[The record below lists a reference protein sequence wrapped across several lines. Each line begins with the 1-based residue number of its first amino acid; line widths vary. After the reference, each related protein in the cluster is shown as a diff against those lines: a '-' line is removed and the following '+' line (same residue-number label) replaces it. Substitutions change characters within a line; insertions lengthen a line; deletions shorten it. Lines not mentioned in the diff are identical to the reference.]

1 MITRRSFLK
10 TLIATAIST
19 IVPWRFTARQ
29 PHVARET
36 GAVGTFCSG
45 SWLKAAEWD
54 VVLTDV
60 EIEALGRGIS
70 PVFIRPDHLVWFW
83 PLYPQFNE
91 EGER

>member
-36 GAVGTFCSG
+36 GAVGTFRSG
-45 SWLKAAEWD
+45 SWVKAAEWD
-54 VVLTDV
+54 VVLTDAEV
-60 EIEALGRGIS
+60 EALGRGIS
-70 PVFIRPDHLVWFW
+70 PMFIRSDHLLWFW
-83 PLYPQFNE
+83 PLYPDPA
-91 EGER
+91 EGGE